1 MKILVTVPMDP
12 SGVSLLKG
20 LKDTEVDLKTDI
32 SAQDLLACI
41 GEYEVLIAG
50 ISTPVDREVLE
61 KAERL
66 QLIGL
71 MGMGRP
77 QLDLESAT
85 HRGILVMNAP
95 GSVAVSVAEHAL
107 SLLFALARRIPEAD
121 TTLKKGVWYEKKL
134 MGREIRGKTLG
145 IIGFGAV
152 GALVAERAIGMK
164 MNVVVYDPH
173 LSAETVIR
181 RGCRQVSREELFS
194 VSDIITIHA
203 PLNRETQGIIGEE
216 TIPLMKPGVM
226 LVNCSA
232 AGIIDEDALY
242 EAIIKGDVAGAAMDL
257 HNEEPIEDHPLYL
270 SEKVICTP
278 NLSIAT
284 FEAVVEGSMEIA
296 REVADY
302 LEKGEITQAVNLPAD
317 KKERS
322 ERGIQWL
329 RLGEM
334 MGRFAAQLHPYGLQ
348 EVAIDLA
355 GEEDLPGIASFTSSV
370 LMGALVPVLGDGVNR
385 INARS
390 LAKERGIRISEKR
403 RSVAETYRSL
413 LTVSVETDQG
423 GGTVSG
429 TLFDDQNP
437 RLVQVDGFELEA
449 VPDGAFLVIFNRDR
463 PGVIADVGELLG
475 RYGINIGQMY
485 NGRDKA
491 GEKAI
496 TLLRID
502 APVSDEVLHAIQGL
516 PNILNATRVD
526 MGEKHS
532 PQQARRKIKNG

>member
-12 SGVSLLKG
+12 SGVALLEG
-20 LKDTEVDLKTDI
+20 LKDTVVELKPDI
-32 SAQDLLACI
+32 SQQDLRGCV
-41 GEYEVLIAG
+41 GDYDVLIAG
-50 ISTPVDREVLE
+50 TSTPVDRDVLE

-77 QLDLESAT
+77 QLDLETAT

-95 GSVAVSVAEHAL
+95 GSVSVSVAEHAL
-107 SLLFALARRIPEAD
+107 SLIFALARRIPEAD

-152 GALVAERAIGMK
+152 GSLVAERAIGMK

-173 LSAETVIR
+173 LSAESVIR

-194 VSDIITIHA
+194 VSDIITVHA
-203 PLNRETQGIIGEE
+203 PLNRETEGILGEE
-216 TIPLMKPGVM
+216 TIPLMKPGVL

-232 AGIIDEDALY
+232 SGIIDEDALY
-242 EAIIKGDVAGAAMDL
+242 EAIIKGSVAGVALDL
-257 HNEEPIEDHPLYL
+257 HSEAPIEEHPLYL

-317 KKERS
+317 TNERS
-322 ERGIQWL
+322 GRGIQWL
-329 RLGEM
+329 KLGEV

-355 GEEDLPGIASFTSSV
+355 GEEDLPGVASFTSSV
-370 LMGALVPVLGDGVNR
+370 LMGALVPVLGEGVNR

-390 LAKERGIRISEKR
+390 LAEERGIRVAEKR
-403 RSVAETYRSL
+403 RNVSETYRSL
-413 LTVSVETDQG
+413 LTVSVETDRG
-423 GGTVSG
+423 SGTVSG

-449 VPDGAFLVIFNRDR
+449 VPDGGFLVIFNRDR
-463 PGVIADVGELLG
+463 PGVIADVGEALG
-475 RYGINIGQMY
+475 RHGINIGQMY

-502 APVSDEVLHAIQGL
+502 APLEDDVLHEIQEL
-516 PNILNATRVD
+516 PNILNATRVNLTT
-526 MGEKHS
+526 S
-532 PQQARRKIKNG
+532 CP